1 MRYWRDELAAS
12 MLVLAHHGSRTSSS
26 HALLKWA
33 DPEWA
38 LVSAGRG
45 NAFGHPHGEVV
56 ERVTQSGHTTLLS
69 TAISGAIEI
78 NLAERDGAQ
87 HKSARGPWAPYWLKL
102 P

>member
-1 MRYWRDELAAS
+1 VRYWRDELAAS

-26 HALLKWA
+26 HALLKWV

-38 LVSAGRG
+38 LVSARRG

-56 ERVTQSGHTTLLS
+56 ERVKQSGRTTLLS

-78 NLAERDGAQ
+78 DFAKIDDPELTP
-87 HKSARGPWAPYWLKL
+87 ARGQWAPYWLKL

>member
-12 MLVLAHHGSRTSSS
+12 MLVLAHHGSRSSSS

-33 DPEWA
+33 SPDWG

-45 NAFGHPHGEVV
+45 NAFGHPHREVV
-56 ERVTQSGHTTLLS
+56 ERVTRSGQTTLLS

-78 NLAERDGAQ
+78 SYTERVGLEV
-87 HKSARGPWAPYWLKL
+87 KSVRGPWTPYWLKL